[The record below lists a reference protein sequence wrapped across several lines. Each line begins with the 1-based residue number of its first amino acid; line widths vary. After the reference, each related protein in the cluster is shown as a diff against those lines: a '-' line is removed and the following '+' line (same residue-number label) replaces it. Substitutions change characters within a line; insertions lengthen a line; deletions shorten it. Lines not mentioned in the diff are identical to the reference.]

1 MTLLWAVP
9 VVAAAVATLL
19 VVAHARPLEDEA
31 VALVGAVRRL
41 REVRA
46 PLGAVRA
53 TVGET
58 DAAVAAFR
66 DRHAPPA
73 PGGDG
78 HGATDADAAGA
89 DHPHPGDAPAG

>member
-46 PLGAVRA
+46 PLRAVRT
-53 TVGET
+53 TVDET
-58 DAAVAAFR
+58 DAAVAEFR
-66 DRHAPPA
+66 DRHAPVPS
-73 PGGDG
+73 
-78 HGATDADAAGA
+78 GADADPGTAGR
-89 DHPHPGDAPAG
+89 PHPGDAPAG